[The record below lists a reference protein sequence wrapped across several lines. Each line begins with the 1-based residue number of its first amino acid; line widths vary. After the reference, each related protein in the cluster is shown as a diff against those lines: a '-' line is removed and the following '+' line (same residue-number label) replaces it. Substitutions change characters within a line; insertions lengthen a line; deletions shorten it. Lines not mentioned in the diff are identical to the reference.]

1 MDLKTLDSGH
11 CSVSSVFKNTILAN
25 VLKMS
30 TFHMEYLEY
39 FGRVEQLFGQVNER
53 CFDFEDI
60 INGYEGLLLYS
71 STLWASLSFSKSGIG
86 LTQLYSWRWL
96 SQWVWVCVHVMFVS

>member
-30 TFHMEYLEY
+30 AFHMEYLEY

-60 INGYEGLLLYS
+60 INEWYPWGLQI
-71 STLWASLSFSKSGIG
+71 SLHIRSPGFSEMGGGDISE
-86 LTQLYSWRWL
+86 
-96 SQWVWVCVHVMFVS
+96 